1 MRKIIL
7 GRKFALVI
15 VHATCIVRFL
25 LGLIIISLKVT
36 GTLIE
41 TLASSRLGFHDYRIV
56 SSMMN
61 FGKLARE
68 KHDNASLSVMK

>member
-15 VHATCIVRFL
+15 VDATCIVRFL
-25 LGLIIISLKVT
+25 LGLNIISLKVT

-41 TLASSRLGFHDYRIV
+41 TLGFFSIR
-56 SSMMN
+56 
-61 FGKLARE
+61 FP
-68 KHDNASLSVMK
+68 